1 MNWFGRPAACL
12 LAVCCFSGGV
22 RGQVPATPKNL
33 SSASLEELMDIEV
46 TSVSKK
52 EQTLS
57 KTGAAVFVIGQEDIR
72 RSGASN
78 IPDLLRMVPGV
89 QVAQIASN
97 QWAITIRGFNNLY
110 SNKVLVLIDG
120 RTVYVNSFA
129 GVFWDQLDIAPE
141 NIERIEVIR
150 GPGGTVW
157 GANAVN
163 GVINIITKSA
173 ADTKGGLVTA
183 SSGNR
188 ETDAVFGQYGGDAG
202 SRGAY
207 RVFGKYFN
215 INKSTLG
222 SGRPASDGW
231 HGGGVGFRADLGISS
246 RDTLSIQA
254 EYRGTN
260 GGGETRAV
268 LDGPPPSVALVNQPV
283 DNDSGDILARW
294 EHTFKGG
301 SSTSIQFYNNS
312 LSRYESGFHLTENS
326 VDVDFEHHLA
336 LGSRNDVVW
345 GLDYRNTRGTEKPTT
360 AFAFTATPASRTDN
374 LVSAFVQDEMRLGKS
389 VYWTIG
395 SKFEHNNYTGFEV
408 EPSTQLVWQRSA
420 KSSFWGAA
428 SRAIRQPDR
437 FDFGVNFP
445 FGVVPVPGFG
455 TGMVVISGSPTL
467 HAEQLK
473 DFEVGY
479 RSQLSPRLS
488 LDLTTFL
495 SYYENLQTTEPGIP
509 FVRLIGASPSLVIPQ
524 HFANKGHARNVGA
537 ELSASWRVASAWK
550 VAGGYSLLSM
560 STHASS
566 DSGDTVFSNLP
577 GDAPRHQVLV
587 RSMVDLG
594 RKFDWD
600 ASVKYVSALG
610 GQSIPSYARVDSRL
624 AWHMSKAWEL
634 SITGQNLTS
643 DRHFEY
649 RDVSGLFSSTA
660 VTRTAFAKLTW
671 KF

>member
-1 MNWFGRPAACL
+1 MNWFGRLAVCL
-12 LAVCCFSGGV
+12 LTVCCFSGGV

-183 SSGNR
+183 SGGNR
-188 ETDAVFGQYGGDAG
+188 ETDAVFAQYGGEAG

-215 INKSTLG
+215 INKSTLQN
-222 SGRPASDGW
+222 GRPASDGW
-231 HGGGVGFRADLGISS
+231 HGGGTGFRVDLGVSS
-246 RDTLSIQA
+246 HDTLSVQG
-254 EYRGTN
+254 EYRATN

-268 LDGPPPSVALVNQPV
+268 LAGPPPSVALVNQPV

-294 EHTFKGG
+294 EHTFKDG
-301 SSTSIQFYNNS
+301 SSTSLQFYDNT
-312 LSRYESGFHLTENS
+312 LSRYESGIHLSENS
-326 VDVDFEHHLA
+326 VDVEFEHHLA
-336 LGSRNDVVW
+336 VGARNDVVW
-345 GLDYRNTRGTEKPTT
+345 GLGYRNIRGEEKPTEP
-360 AFAFTATPASRTDN
+360 FAFSATPATRVDN
-374 LVSAFVQDEMRLGKS
+374 LTSAFVQDEIRLGRS
-389 VYWTIG
+389 LSLTVG
-395 SKFEHNNYTGFEV
+395 SKFEHNSYTGFEI
-408 EPSTQLVWQRSA
+408 EPSAQLVWQSSA

-455 TGMVVISGSPTL
+455 TGMVVVSGAPTL
-467 HAEQLK
+467 HAEQLR

-479 RSQLSPRLS
+479 RSQLSPRFS

-509 FVRLIGASPSLVIPQ
+509 FVRLIGASPLLVIPQ
-524 HFANKGHARNVGA
+524 YFGNKGHARNVGA
-537 ELSASWRVASAWK
+537 EAAATWRVAGAWK
-550 VAGGYSLLSM
+550 LAGGYSLLGM
-560 STHASS
+560 STHASA
-566 DSGDTVFSNLP
+566 DSGDTVFSNLS
-577 GDAPRHQVLV
+577 GDAPRHQMQV

-594 RKFDWD
+594 KKFDWD
-600 ASVKYVSALG
+600 ASVKYVSTLW
-610 GQSIPSYARVDSRL
+610 GQNIPGYARVDSRL
-624 AWHMSKAWEL
+624 AWHVSRAWEF
-634 SITGQNLTS
+634 SVTGQNLTS